1 MHHVYAHGATSPL
14 LLQIFCRSSK
24 TWLTNSP
31 CIQIALCIGI
41 ALSIHVALHSRCTPF
56 TLHSIHVAL
65 SIQARVGGMPPR
77 RGIASTLSGILAS
90 CHACEPPKNSAKL
103 NETKVKYTECHSN
116 SCTQL
121 HEMRR
126 RRYAL
131 QDTARVRGLCTAR
144 HGKSS
149 WLVHCKIPPL
159 RHTLLD
165 TPS

>member
-1 MHHVYAHGATSPL
+1 LANELSLYPDCTMHWHCT
-14 LLQIFCRSSK
+14 K
-24 TWLTNSP
+24 
-31 CIQIALCIGI
+31 
-41 ALSIHVALHSRCTPF
+41 HSRCTPF

-65 SIQARVGGMPPR
+65 HSRCTIHSSPCWRHASERRGIER

>member
-41 ALSIHVALHSRCTPF
+41 ALSIHVALHSRCTI
-56 TLHSIHVAL
+56 HSSPCWRHASERRGIE
-65 SIQARVGGMPPR
+65 R

-144 HGKSS
+144 Y
-149 WLVHCKIPPL
+149 P
-159 RHTLLD
+159 LLD